1 MKGLE
6 LKTTAWLVFF
16 MSLVKSLKTIK
27 TDEELLGL
35 FKKSGAVALD
45 ISKILT
51 GFGGRVVMFTNLS
64 CVEFQ
69 VRYLALFLLFS
80 VIDGFEWFWVGIL
93 SN

>member
-6 LKTTAWLVFF
+6 LKTTALLVFF

>member
-1 MKGLE
+1 
-6 LKTTAWLVFF
+6 

-80 VIDGFEWFWVGIL
+80 VINGFEWFWVGIL